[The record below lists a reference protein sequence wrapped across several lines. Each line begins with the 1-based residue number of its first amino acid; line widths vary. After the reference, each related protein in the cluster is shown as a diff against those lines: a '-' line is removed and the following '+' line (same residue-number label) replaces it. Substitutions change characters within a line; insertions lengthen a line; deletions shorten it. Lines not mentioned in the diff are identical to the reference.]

1 MINENVYR
9 RFNHTAAACFII
21 YFLFPQ
27 KILGFERSFF
37 ILVFWLTIVGLEY
50 FRLRNSINIIGLRD
64 YENQRLA
71 GFVWF
76 ATGTCMILYLY
87 EIGMFPQS
95 LAIATIVMAA
105 YTDPVIGEAKKHYGN
120 YGSFAAGIICS
131 FIIFQLIL
139 GSLFYS
145 IIGSFVAVIAEKPR
159 LKWFDDDLAMQ
170 VFPITILTIISL
182 IEGAPDLSQTL
193 IEENP

>member
-1 MINENVYR
+1 M
-9 RFNHTAAACFII
+9 
-21 YFLFPQ
+21 
-27 KILGFERSFF
+27 
-37 ILVFWLTIVGLEY
+37 FWLSIVALEY
-50 FRLRNSINIIGLRD
+50 FRLSNSINIIGLRD
-64 YENQRLA
+64 YEEQRVA

-87 EIGMFPQS
+87 EVGVFSQS

-105 YTDPVIGEAKKHYGN
+105 YTDPVIGEAKKHYGDF
-120 YGSFAAGIICS
+120 GSFAAGILCS

-145 IIGSFVAVIAEKPR
+145 IIGSLVAVIAERPK

-170 VFPITILTIISL
+170 IFPITILTIISL
-182 IEGAPDLSQTL
+182 MDGAPNLSQTV